1 MGIGQN
7 NQNVKS
13 LVPRWLSN
21 NVAIILFGIVVS
33 ASMIVL
39 DSRHVTADELKVSQS
54 AIMVEL
60 IKISNKMDLNRIR
73 DRIRDFNSQLEEL
86 QLYID
91 VAPGSNLTNARKQ
104 NIRRLE
110 NNKEEVNREL
120 EILLSHKAA

>member
-1 MGIGQN
+1 MGIGQSN
-7 NQNVKS
+7 KS
-13 LVPRWLSN
+13 LIPRWLSN